1 MKAGR
6 LWKRSPV
13 TKAYRSRLWYFAT
26 SFFRLCYSRGQRSG
40 SPLLAEMNGASVGS
54 KAGARVSACSFLA
67 GFYFRAGREVKA
79 IREDCPPGKEER
91 KKVLSSI
98 STSFPKRWKSRPAQR
113 ITGANAPFVSP
124 TKKSSLTIAH
134 SFPAEPPLFAIRS
147 TTSAFPFYNIP
158 RRPPFQSLRKNQY
171 QSNQSP
177 ASVGYGSKAYTRVS
191 AFPFLASSLIFP
203 AQGSLLEPFPSLPH
217 CSRLCATPYE
227 DLLPFC
233 PLSVHTVLK
242 AEEEGWAAGTTSPL
256 SHTSIQKQV

>member
-1 MKAGR
+1 MDQKG
-6 LWKRSPV
+6 
-13 TKAYRSRLWYFAT
+13 
-26 SFFRLCYSRGQRSG
+26 
-40 SPLLAEMNGASVGS
+40 
-54 KAGARVSACSFLA
+54 A

-79 IREDCPPGKEER
+79 LIEDCPPGKEER

-98 STSFPKRWKSRPAQR
+98 STSFPRRWKSRPAQR
-113 ITGANAPFVSP
+113 ITGANVSP
-124 TKKSSLTIAH
+124 TKKSSLTISP

-158 RRPPFQSLRKNQY
+158 RRPPFQSLRKKEIPLKSKPY
-171 QSNQSP
+171 L
-177 ASVGYGSKAYTRVS
+177 SKA
-191 AFPFLASSLIFP
+191 SSVIFRP
-203 AQGSLLEPFPSLPH
+203 QGSLLDPFPSLPH
-217 CSRLCATPYE
+217 CSSKCATPYE